1 MKPRTL
7 LLSIALACF
16 GLIGVALYLQHV
28 ANLAPCPRCVIQ
40 RYAFLAVGIVALI
53 GYFLNSIKIPTG
65 IALLAAL
72 GGLFAAGQHLYIIA
86 HPSFG
91 CGIDPVE
98 NFLNQLPTAHWMP
111 FLFESYGACEH
122 ADAFLGMSIPQWS
135 FLWFGLFAVALGWTL
150 LRSRKAAT

>member
-16 GLIGVALYLQHV
+16 GLIGVAMYLQHV

-40 RYAFLAVGIVALI
+40 RYAFLAVGIAALI
-53 GYFLNSIKIPTG
+53 GYFTNSIKIPG
-65 IALLAAL
+65 AVALLAAV

-98 NFLNQLPTAHWMP
+98 NFLNKLPTAHLMP

-122 ADAFLGMSIPQWS
+122 ADMVLGMDIPQWS
-135 FLWFGLFAVALGWTL
+135 FLWFGLFTVALAWTL
-150 LRSRKAAT
+150 LRSRKT

>member
-28 ANLAPCPRCVIQ
+28 VNLAPCPRCVIQ

-53 GYFLNSIKIPTG
+53 GYFTHSVKIPSA

-86 HPSFG
+86 HPAFG

-122 ADAFLGMSIPQWS
+122 ADEFLGMSIPQWS
-135 FLWFGLFAVALGWTL
+135 FLWFGLFSVALGRIL
-150 LRSRKAAT
+150 LRSRKA